1 MQSVLDGLL
10 IDRRAQHSAAQVKEV
25 LGISMMQLLILSG
38 GTVRCLYDE
47 TIDLS
52 ALGRMTIARG
62 SHVEPDSHGK
72 WFADLGPVKG
82 PKLGP
87 FPCRSQALEAEQA
100 WLEAKWLR

>member
-1 MQSVLDGLL
+1 
-10 IDRRAQHSAAQVKEV
+10 
-25 LGISMMQLLILSG
+25 MMQMLILSG
-38 GTVRCLYDE
+38 GAIRCLYDE

-52 ALGRMTIARG
+52 ALGQMTIARG

-87 FPCRSQALEAEQA
+87 FSCRSQALAAERA
-100 WLEAKWLR
+100 WLEANWLR